1 MDNKDFH
8 LQLLL
13 TSLTTP
19 ATPITDEHPTP
30 PSSVTALRLVQQG
43 KYLQALHIAL
53 QNLDI
58 ASKFTTQPPESPL
71 EWFNGLT
78 ITAAAV
84 LENDDGSL
92 STEPGCL
99 LLLAAV
105 ASLYLFTQAN
115 LTGPLVTVPESPFD
129 LLTEE
134 AINNSCSAAGEIA
147 GGGAAAQQIGRD
159 SMSLADRWACTLLA
173 ENGEDLVG
181 RIRYPQYLLLSK
193 VILCPEDE
201 EEEGRNNRG
210 KNNSLSCTSLRRPEW
225 SWWAMRTVLTQQR
238 ILAGRSAS
246 LRQRL
251 LSLTKTVLDYYQHP
265 EQTVAV
271 TAAKTTPTT
280 NLAAAALLE
289 AAMMETAYGH
299 VQQAKIYTDQALA
312 HLELHAELGGAM
324 GIRTVHQQDP
334 RAQLIL
340 KVSVASS
347 TPSAASGGNENL
359 SNPQSTVS
367 TVKNVENS
375 SVQDR
380 QGVDGAVLDKFLI
393 ESSGSN
399 QEVKGLEDESDVLKH
414 PKLVSPNGN
423 KGENGLS
430 GGDING
436 SGVFNEACLT
446 PLQQAAILALALHAK
461 KGSSEDGLQP
471 WEVLAHADAVL
482 QQPRSEFLVR
492 AAAHLLVTRV
502 ERQRSRT
509 RERALLALE
518 GLAEALDRE
527 NSINTSANEEYISAA
542 ARMRCAFAVWFPLR
556 VSLRKELGE
565 AFVTLGLVGAALPL
579 FENLELWDNLIVC
592 YRLLDK
598 KVAAEQ
604 LVKNRLEVTPDEPR
618 LWCALGD
625 LSLEDA
631 HYMEAWERSGKRN
644 ARAARSLARNAVRT
658 ERYEKAAQHWKEAL
672 ALNPLH
678 PEGWFHLGWCCIK
691 TKEYHGAL
699 RALTRSAQMDPE
711 NGEAWNNL
719 AAVHI
724 HLEHWK
730 EAFAALTEAV
740 KHNRNSWHTWDNY
753 AGVAV
758 KVGEW
763 QAAVRALGQVVGL
776 SRGQRL
782 DISVLAVVLSQLE
795 KVKSGHA
802 SVNSKVASENKD
814 GNSSLERIA
823 SSEGEQPAAIGAQTA
838 TTTEA
843 ELYMAASLE
852 ALTLLSSS
860 SPPPSEIT
868 ATSTYAAQKAE
879 AEERSNESFLR
890 MVGNL
895 MKQIASTAAGDSVF
909 WAQYARYYS
918 ALGETEAAA
927 ECLLKRVR
935 ALQGGTWRENKN
947 DFEAYAAACL
957 DLSTAYLVSG
967 GPREWSQ
974 AKMLLRGAVK
984 LAEERYED
992 HSAYTELQKVL
1003 KQVEDKIQQ
1012 HKEQQYS

>member
-1 MDNKDFH
+1 MDCKDFH

-13 TSLTTP
+13 TSLATP
-19 ATPITDEHPTP
+19 ATPISDEQPTP
-30 PSSVTALRLVQQG
+30 PASVLALRLVQQG
-43 KYLQALHIAL
+43 KYLQALHMAL

-58 ASKFTTQPPESPL
+58 ASKSISQPPESPL

-78 ITAAAV
+78 IIATTV
-84 LENDDGSL
+84 LEMDDGSL

-99 LLLAAV
+99 LILAAV

-115 LTGPLVTVPESPFD
+115 LTGPVVVIPESPFD
-129 LLTEE
+129 LLTVEV
-134 AINNSCSAAGEIA
+134 INTRDSAAAGEI
-147 GGGAAAQQIGRD
+147 GHD

-193 VILCPEDE
+193 VILCLEEKKE
-201 EEEGRNNRG
+201 EEKKEESPKDGRKRVP
-210 KNNSLSCTSLRRPEW
+210 SSSLRPPEW

-238 ILAGRSAS
+238 ILAGRSAT

-251 LSLTKTVLDYYQHP
+251 LSLTETILEYYQHP
-265 EQTVAV
+265 EQIEAV
-271 TAAKTTPTT
+271 KGAATTTA

-299 VQQAKIYTDQALA
+299 VQQAKVYTDQALA

-340 KVSVASS
+340 QVSVASCTS
-347 TPSAASGGNENL
+347 VAASGGNENL
-359 SNPQSTVS
+359 SNPHSTF
-367 TVKNVENS
+367 KNVEGS
-375 SVQDR
+375 SVEDMP
-380 QGVDGAVLDKFLI
+380 GVDGAVLDKFLI
-393 ESSGSN
+393 EGSGSN

-414 PKLVSPNGN
+414 PKLVSSNEN
-423 KGENGLS
+423 KGDNNGLFVEELK
-430 GGDING
+430 G
-436 SGVFNEACLT
+436 SGVPSEVFLT

-482 QQPRSEFLVR
+482 QQPKSEFLVR
-492 AAAHLLVTRV
+492 AAAHVQVTRV
-502 ERQRSRT
+502 ERERSRT

-527 NSINTSANEEYISAA
+527 KSLTVTGNEEYISAA

-565 AFVTLGLVGAALPL
+565 AFVALGLVGAALPL

-604 LVKNRLEVTPDEPR
+604 LIKRRLDVTPDEPR

-625 LSLEDA
+625 LSLDDA

-699 RALTRSAQMDPE
+699 RALTRSAQMEPE

-724 HLEHWK
+724 HLEHWR
-730 EAFAALTEAV
+730 EGFAALTEAV

-776 SRGQRL
+776 SQGQRL
-782 DISVLAVVLSQLE
+782 DISVLAMVVGQLE
-795 KVKSGHA
+795 RVKNGRVSLESIA
-802 SVNSKVASENKD
+802 TNENKD
-814 GNSSLERIA
+814 ENNSLERMK
-823 SSEGEQPAAIGAQTA
+823 SSEEEEEEEEQPAAPVAAQIATT

-843 ELYMAASLE
+843 ELHVAASLK
-852 ALTLLSSS
+852 ALIIPLENTTS
-860 SPPPSEIT
+860 
-868 ATSTYAAQKAE
+868 TSTYAAQKAQ
-879 AEERSNESFLR
+879 AEERSSESFLR

-895 MKQIASTAAGDSVF
+895 MKQIASSAAGDSLF

-918 ALGETEAAA
+918 ALGETDAAA

-957 DLSTAYLVSG
+957 DLCSAYVVSG

-1003 KQVEDKIQQ
+1003 KNVEDKIQQ
-1012 HKEQQYS
+1012 HKEQQHS

>member
-1 MDNKDFH
+1 MDSKEFH
-8 LQLLL
+8 LHLLL
-13 TSLTTP
+13 TSLATP
-19 ATPITDEHPTP
+19 ATPISDEHPTTP
-30 PSSVTALRLVQQG
+30 ASANALCLVQQG
-43 KYLQALHIAL
+43 NYLDALQIAL
-53 QNLDI
+53 KNIDI
-58 ASKFTTQPPESPL
+58 ASNCSSQPLESVL
-71 EWFNGLT
+71 EWFEGLKT
-78 ITAAAV
+78 TAASF
-84 LENDDGSL
+84 LKTDDGSL
-92 STEPGCL
+92 SAEPSRL
-99 LLLAAV
+99 LTVAAV
-105 ASLYLFTQAN
+105 ASLYVFTQAN
-115 LTGPLVTVPESPFD
+115 LTGPFVSVPESPFD
-129 LLTEE
+129 LLSPVESG
-134 AINNSCSAAGEIA
+134 NSVGG
-147 GGGAAAQQIGRD
+147 GGGAAAVQEIGHD

-181 RIRYPQYLLLSK
+181 RIRYPQYLLLPK
-193 VILCPEDE
+193 LILCHQQAQDQTRAQDQQQEFFS
-201 EEEGRNNRG
+201 
-210 KNNSLSCTSLRRPEW
+210 SLPPEW
-225 SWWAMRTVLTQQR
+225 SWWGMRTILTQQR
-238 ILAGRSAS
+238 ILAGRSAV

-265 EQTVAV
+265 DYVVAS
-271 TAAKTTPTT
+271 AAVSVGVGAGPAASASATSAKT

-289 AAMMETAYGH
+289 ASMMETAYGH

-312 HLELHAELGGAM
+312 HLELHAELGGAL
-324 GIRTVHQQDP
+324 GTRTVHQQDP

-340 KVSVASS
+340 QFSVASA
-347 TPSAASGGNENL
+347 PSHSNSGETQCCLEAEGI
-359 SNPQSTVS
+359 
-367 TVKNVENS
+367 
-375 SVQDR
+375 
-380 QGVDGAVLDKFLI
+380 DGAVLDEFLI
-393 ESSGSN
+393 EGSGSN
-399 QEVKGLEDESDVLKH
+399 QEVKGLQDDSDVLKH
-414 PKLVSPNGN
+414 PKLVQNSNDSSSFFSSGEQNGVQN
-423 KGENGLS
+423 
-430 GGDING
+430 NG
-436 SGVFNEACLT
+436 SGGAANGQSNQRKSPGEVILT

-482 QQPRSEFLVR
+482 QQPKSEFLVR
-492 AAAHLLVTRV
+492 AAAHLQVTRV

-518 GLAEALDRE
+518 GLTEALDKE
-527 NSINTSANEEYISAA
+527 NSTATIDVA
-542 ARMRCAFAVWFPLR
+542 ARMRCAFAVWFPLC

-565 AFVTLGLVGAALPL
+565 AFVALGLVGAALPL
-579 FENLELWDNLIVC
+579 FESLELWDNLIVC

-604 LVKNRLEVTPDEPR
+604 LVKRRLEATPDEPR

-625 LSLEDA
+625 LSLDDA
-631 HYMEAWERSGKRN
+631 HYIEAWERSGKRN

-658 ERYEKAAQHWKEAL
+658 ERYEKAAIHWEEAL

-691 TKEYHGAL
+691 TKDYHGAL

-724 HLEHWK
+724 HLEHWR

-758 KVGEW
+758 KVKEW

-776 SRGQRL
+776 SQGQRL
-782 DISVLAVVLSQLE
+782 DISVLAAVVSQLE
-795 KVKSGHA
+795 RVESGRASLDSDIEEEGDDSSIINDKS
-802 SVNSKVASENKD
+802 VAD
-814 GNSSLERIA
+814 
-823 SSEGEQPAAIGAQTA
+823 Q

-843 ELYMAASLE
+843 ELEMAASLD
-852 ALTLLSSS
+852 ALSLLPTLSSS
-860 SPPPSEIT
+860 SSLLENKKAP
-868 ATSTYAAQKAE
+868 STYAIQKAE
-879 AEERSNESFLR
+879 AEERSNESFFR

-918 ALGETEAAA
+918 ALGEAEAAT

-935 ALQGGTWRENKN
+935 ALQGGTWRENKG

-957 DLSTAYLVSG
+957 DLCRAYLASG
-967 GPREWSQ
+967 GTREWSQ

-984 LAEERYED
+984 LAEERYDE
-992 HSAYTELQKVL
+992 HTAYSELQNML
-1003 KQVEDKIQQ
+1003 IQVDEKIQQ
-1012 HKEQQYS
+1012 HKEQQAS

>member
-1 MDNKDFH
+1 MDGKDFH

-19 ATPITDEHPTP
+19 ATPVSDEHPTP

-43 KYLQALHIAL
+43 NYLQALRIAL
-53 QNLDI
+53 QNLDV
-58 ASKFTTQPPESPL
+58 ASKSRTQPPESAL
-71 EWFNGLT
+71 EWFNGLKT
-78 ITAAAV
+78 TAAAV
-84 LENDDGSL
+84 LKTDDCSL
-92 STEPGCL
+92 STEPGRL
-99 LLLAAV
+99 LTLAAV

-115 LTGPLVTVPESPFD
+115 LTGPLIAIPESPFD
-129 LLTEE
+129 LLT
-134 AINNSCSAAGEIA
+134 AGSISNSAAA
-147 GGGAAAQQIGRD
+147 AAAAAAQEIGRD

-181 RIRYPQYLLLSK
+181 RIRYPQYLLLPK
-193 VILCPEDE
+193 VILCLE
-201 EEEGRNNRG
+201 EEEHQQN
-210 KNNSLSCTSLRRPEW
+210 NNSEKISNPIPPTTSSLRPPEW

-238 ILAGRSAS
+238 ILAGRSAA

-251 LSLTKTVLDYYQHP
+251 LSLTETVLDSYQRSEHR
-265 EQTVAV
+265 VA
-271 TAAKTTPTT
+271 TKTTKT

-299 VQQAKIYTDQALA
+299 VQQAKVYTDHALA

-324 GIRTVHQQDP
+324 GIRTMHQQDP

-340 KVSVASS
+340 QVAVASS
-347 TPSAASGGNENL
+347 AVSGGNKNC
-359 SNPQSTVS
+359 SNPHSTL
-367 TVKNVENS
+367 KKVENS
-375 SVQDR
+375 SLEDI
-380 QGVDGAVLDKFLI
+380 QGVDGIVLDEFLI
-393 ESSGSN
+393 EGSGSN

-414 PKLVSPNGN
+414 PKLVSSNEF
-423 KGENGLS
+423 KGGNGLS
-430 GGDING
+430 GEEING
-436 SGVFNEACLT
+436 GGVPSEVCLT

-482 QQPRSEFLVR
+482 QQPKSEFLVR
-492 AAAHLLVTRV
+492 AAAHLQVTRV

-527 NSINTSANEEYISAA
+527 KSSNDTGNEECISVA

-565 AFVTLGLVGAALPL
+565 AFVALGLVGAALPL

-604 LVKNRLEVTPDEPR
+604 LVKRRLDVTPDEPR

-625 LSLEDA
+625 LSLNDA

-658 ERYEKAAQHWKEAL
+658 ERYAKAAQHWEEAL

-724 HLEHWK
+724 HLEHWR

-776 SRGQRL
+776 SQGQHL
-782 DISVLAVVLSQLE
+782 DISVLAVVVGQLE
-795 KVKSGHA
+795 KVKSGRV
-802 SVNSKVASENKD
+802 SLDTILTNENED
-814 GNSSLERIA
+814 ENNSLERFI
-823 SSEGEQPAAIGAQTA
+823 SSEEEKPAAPAAQ

-843 ELYMAASLE
+843 ELQMAASLQ
-852 ALTLLSSS
+852 ALTI
-860 SPPPSEIT
+860 PCSEN
-868 ATSTYAAQKAE
+868 TSTYAAQKAE

-918 ALGETEAAA
+918 ALGETDAAA

-935 ALQGGTWRENKN
+935 ALQGGRWRENKS

-957 DLSTAYLVSG
+957 DLCNAYLVSG
-967 GPREWSQ
+967 GSREWSQ

-992 HSAYTELQKVL
+992 HSAYRELQKVL
-1003 KQVEDKIQQ
+1003 KEAEDKIQQ
-1012 HKEQQYS
+1012 HKEQQ

>member
-1 MDNKDFH
+1 MDSKEFH

-13 TSLTTP
+13 TSLATP
-19 ATPITDEHPTP
+19 ATPISDEQSLP
-30 PSSVTALRLVQQG
+30 PASVAALRLVQQG
-43 KYLQALHIAL
+43 NYLHALRMAL
-53 QNLDI
+53 ENLEI
-58 ASKFTTQPPESPL
+58 ASKCSSQPPESPL

-78 ITAAAV
+78 TTAAAI
-84 LENDDGSL
+84 LQTDDGGSSL
-92 STEPGCL
+92 STESGRL
-99 LLLAAV
+99 LSIAAV
-105 ASLYLFTQAN
+105 ASLYVFTQAN
-115 LTGPLVTVPESPFD
+115 LTGPLAVVPESPFD
-129 LLTEE
+129 LL
-134 AINNSCSAAGEIA
+134 EIEGFNFSNG
-147 GGGAAAQQIGRD
+147 GGGASGGAVVHPQEIGRD
-159 SMSLADRWACTLLA
+159 SISLADRWACTLLA

-181 RIRYPQYLLLSK
+181 RIYYPQYLLLPK
-193 VILCPEDE
+193 LVLCPRQEEKEDDKKEQE
-201 EEEGRNNRG
+201 ES
-210 KNNSLSCTSLRRPEW
+210 KNSFPPEW

-238 ILAGRSAS
+238 ILAGRSAT

-265 EQTVAV
+265 EQIVAKSGDG
-271 TAAKTTPTT
+271 ASGSAKTTK
-280 NLAAAALLE
+280 LAAAALLE

-299 VQQAKIYTDQALA
+299 VQQAKLYTDQALA
-312 HLELHAELGGAM
+312 HLELHAELGGAL
-324 GIRTVHQQDP
+324 GTRTVHQQDP

-340 KVSVASS
+340 QLSVAPSS
-347 TPSAASGGNENL
+347 TTSIL
-359 SNPQSTVS
+359 
-367 TVKNVENS
+367 ENS
-375 SVQDR
+375 SSLESI
-380 QGVDGAVLDKFLI
+380 QGVDGAVLDEFLI
-393 ESSGSN
+393 EGSGSN
-399 QEVKGLEDESDVLKH
+399 QEVKGLQDDSDVFKH
-414 PKLVSPNGN
+414 PKLVSSTLDSEGNGVLN
-423 KGENGLS
+423 GENGSS
-430 GGDING
+430 GCV
-436 SGVFNEACLT
+436 SSEVLLT

-482 QQPRSEFLVR
+482 QQQKSEFLVR
-492 AAAHLLVTRV
+492 AAAHLQVTRV

-527 NSINTSANEEYISAA
+527 ISGNTTSTASTIDVA

-565 AFVTLGLVGAALPL
+565 AFVALGIVGAALPL
-579 FENLELWDNLIVC
+579 FESLELWDNLIVC

-604 LVKNRLEVTPDEPR
+604 LVKRRLEVTPDEPR

-625 LSLEDA
+625 LSLDDA

-658 ERYEKAAQHWKEAL
+658 ERYEKAAKHWEEAL

-724 HLEHWK
+724 HLEHWR

-763 QAAVRALGQVVGL
+763 QAAARAIGQVVGL
-776 SRGQRL
+776 SQGQRL
-782 DISVLAVVLSQLE
+782 DISVLAAVVSQLE
-795 KVKSGHA
+795 KVKSGRA
-802 SVNSKVASENKD
+802 SLDSKK
-814 GNSSLERIA
+814 SSDI
-823 SSEGEQPAAIGAQTA
+823 
-838 TTTEA
+838 TTEEEDA
-843 ELYMAASLE
+843 LEEEPVSVVVGGQETTEEELQMAASLD
-852 ALTLLSSS
+852 ALTL
-860 SPPPSEIT
+860 PSFSET
-868 ATSTYAAQKAE
+868 AEPSLYSIHKAE

-918 ALGETEAAA
+918 ALGESDAAA

-935 ALQGGTWRENKN
+935 ALQGGTWRENQT
-947 DFEAYAAACL
+947 DFEAYAAACV
-957 DLSTAYLVSG
+957 DLCNAYLASG

-974 AKMLLRGAVK
+974 ARMLLRGAVK
-984 LAEERYED
+984 LAEERFDD
-992 HSAYTELQKVL
+992 HSAYTELQNVL
-1003 KQVEDKIQQ
+1003 KQVEGKIQQ
-1012 HKEQQYS
+1012 AKDQQEAGNS